1 MPTTTIRTPPS
12 AADFTALPEYQA
24 QTPDTF
30 FDGKP
35 VLHSRVAGARCWVPR
50 AQRGSLPVFPSD
62 CAAAPSG
69 PEGAVASSA
78 EELVEQRLDVWVN
91 SA

>member
-12 AADFTALPEYQA
+12 EAEFTPLSEYQA

-30 FDGKP
+30 FGGKP
-35 VLHSRVAGARCWVPR
+35 VLHSKTVSARCWMPK
-50 AQRGSLPVFPSD
+50 AQLGSLPVFPADSTT
-62 CAAAPSG
+62 APSG

-78 EELVEQRLDVWVN
+78 EELIEQKLDVWVN